1 MLRISNP
8 LNAKSWI
15 APQILL
21 RAFLLDRYKDPT
33 YVKKKPMESSH
44 RQAPGCLSLVTL
56 LDTSIPVV
64 MNVPRRLI
72 ERLGA
77 ATMTHA
83 SGSMSSFSQQG
94 LVRSARIQETC
105 RHMHD
110 LEQMEIG
117 ISLFS
122 SHQAFTDGSRAKG
135 LPLSL
140 GWIF

>member
-33 YVKKKPMESSH
+33 YGKKKPMESSH

-83 SGSMSSFSQQG
+83 QWFD
-94 LVRSARIQETC
+94 E
-105 RHMHD
+105 
-110 LEQMEIG
+110 
-117 ISLFS
+117 LF
-122 SHQAFTDGSRAKG
+122 QPTR
-135 LPLSL
+135 L
-140 GWIF
+140 GAIRQDTGNVPPHA